1 VQPTDGTAIA
11 PVKVP
16 RKAPNPESPAL
27 KALAEK
33 KAEIDAKISKGP
45 GGSSSMG
52 VALAPKAAPA
62 LAQRYTTPG
71 QAPTAAKPAAAA
83 AAKPAAA
90 AAKPAAA
97 AAAAAKV
104 CPTASHSCA
113 LTHQARRGR
122 CQACRGGCGRG
133 LGAGATGAA
142 GGARRAHGAHPRAR
156 ARDDYRREQTM
167 SAPALRFGVIRFYM
181 HCLFAARDH
190 ISARFGLRA
199 NRRAL

>member
-83 AAKPAAA
+83 AAKPA
-90 AAKPAAA
+90 P
-97 AAAAAKV
+97 AKV
-104 CPTASHSCA
+104 CILASHA
-113 LTHQARRGR
+113 LTRTWQAGGGGR
-122 CQACRGGCGRG
+122 CSKAGVEPVGGRGCGV
-133 LGAGATGAA
+133 GAGATGAA